1 MRTSL
6 LVGLVVLGLVGGCG
20 EEDAEPAG
28 GASGAG
34 ASAGSSAGQG
44 GDGGSA
50 GQGGAGEGGVAGDGG
65 AAGNGGTAGDG
76 GEGGAAGDGGEGG
89 AAGDAGAAG
98 TGVAGAA
105 GQGGAAL
112 VDTFEAYLVG
122 RFDSTAQAKKDPSF
136 FEIQVETCRVEVPA
150 LGPRVL
156 YIEQAQM
163 AALNQPYRQRLY
175 VLEAGEDPATQVV
188 SRVFEFKTAS
198 KYIGLCSKEPAPMIS
213 AAQTEEK
220 AGCAVRMAWDGA
232 QFVGGTVDK
241 GCPSTLSGATYAT
254 SEVTLRA
261 DGFTSWDRGYDA
273 ADKQVWGAVKGGYI
287 FDRKTPLAP

>member
-1 MRTSL
+1 
-6 LVGLVVLGLVGGCG
+6 VGG
-20 EEDAEPAG
+20 E
-28 GASGAG
+28 
-34 ASAGSSAGQG
+34 
-44 GDGGSA
+44 GGSA
-50 GQGGAGEGGVAGDGG
+50 GVGEGGSAG
-65 AAGNGGTAGDG
+65 
-76 GEGGAAGDGGEGG
+76 
-89 AAGDAGAAG
+89 
-98 TGVAGAA
+98 
-105 GQGGAAL
+105 GGAAL

-150 LGPRVL
+150 LGARVL
-156 YIEQAQM
+156 YIEQAQL
-163 AALNQPYRQRLY
+163 AALDQPYRQRLY

-198 KYIGLCSKEPAPMIS
+198 KYIGLCGKEPAPVIS

-232 QFVGGTVDK
+232 QFVGGTVGK
-241 GCPSTLSGATYAT
+241 GCPSALSGATYAT

-273 ADKQVWGAVKGGYI
+273 ADKQVWGAVKAATCSI
-287 FDRKTPLAP
+287 EKTPLAP